1 MEDEDAERR
10 MNRIKD
16 IIRNKWLGYFIDLA
30 IVFVG
35 VAILSSGTGFV
46 LDHRIFVLGVL
57 LLVLLIRG
65 IC

>member
-1 MEDEDAERR
+1 
-10 MNRIKD
+10 MNNKFKEIIK
-16 IIRNKWLGYFIDLA
+16 NKYVGYLIDLA
-30 IVFVG
+30 IVFVA

-46 LDHRIFVLGVL
+46 IDHRVFVLGLL